1 MKKSLFALSFLTILS
16 SSVLVVS
23 CRNNKVYSNS
33 EHIKDNSESKNKHN
47 NQNNTDSKNDIT
59 IKNPINKEDQ
69 PKHIDENSNKNPET
83 KKEENDQIDNSRNQQ
98 NDQPTEK
105 EPNSDGLEKEK
116 ERVTSLLKDLSKT
129 SEIKYL
135 GEELIFTKQDLYSQK
150 IKNEEWRKYKQRI
163 LKLFEEKKFN
173 DVKEELL
180 KLLKELLDIVQNK
193 RPFEEKQKT
202 YKDITINESLKDS
215 ILVELRFL
223 FETKFSINQKKEADE
238 VINKFNEEIE
248 KLINNKNVKE
258 LEKKLIDLIKENK
271 KLEIELKDISN

>member
-1 MKKSLFALSFLTILS
+1 M
-16 SSVLVVS
+16 
-23 CRNNKVYSNS
+23 
-33 EHIKDNSESKNKHN
+33 
-47 NQNNTDSKNDIT
+47 
-59 IKNPINKEDQ
+59 
-69 PKHIDENSNKNPET
+69 
-83 KKEENDQIDNSRNQQ
+83 
-98 NDQPTEK
+98 
-105 EPNSDGLEKEK
+105 
-116 ERVTSLLKDLSKT
+116 
-129 SEIKYL
+129 
-135 GEELIFTKQDLYSQK
+135 
-150 IKNEEWRKYKQRI
+150 
-163 LKLFEEKKFN
+163 
-173 DVKEELL
+173 L

-258 LEKKLIDLIKENK
+258 LEKKLIDLIKKNK